1 MNNPSARPV
10 IILGAGGHA
19 KVIAEA
25 LILSGNEILGFV
37 TPEKE
42 LRAPFLGINVIGD
55 DSIISTFSPHDVV
68 LANGIG
74 ALPYQKLRWNLASR
88 MRKQGYSFMTIV
100 HPSAIISRDAVLAE
114 GVQVMAGSVIQPGTQ
129 ISRDCIINTGALI
142 DHDCF
147 IEECCHLAPG
157 VVFSGGINVGE
168 GTHIG
173 VGTSVI
179 QNISIGKNSVIAA
192 GSLIFKD
199 VPSEVIFMQKREPI
213 VEKNE
218 S

>member
-25 LILSGNEILGFV
+25 LIRLGNVILGFV
-37 TPEKE
+37 TPDKE
-42 LRAPFLGINVIGD
+42 PIAPFLGIKVIGD
-55 DSIISTFSPHDVV
+55 DSIVSTFSPDDVV

-74 ALPYQKLRWNLASR
+74 ALPYQKLRWDLASR
-88 MRKQGYSFMTIV
+88 MRKLGYSFMTIA
-100 HPSAIISRDAVLAE
+100 HPSAIIARDVVLAE

-129 ISRDCIINTGALI
+129 ISRDCIINTGVLI
-142 DHDCF
+142 DHDCI
-147 IEECCHLAPG
+147 IEESCHLAPG
-157 VVFSGGINVGE
+157 VVFSGGVNVGE

-192 GSLIFKD
+192 GSLLFKD
-199 VPSEVIFMQKREPI
+199 VPSEVIFMQKRETI
-213 VEKNE
+213 QEKNE
-218 S
+218 N